1 MNKILLRLII
11 LSFIIG
17 LTGCQFSIPKYN
29 KDSWK
34 TMIPDSCQQFSDGC
48 NTCNRT
54 DYGVGCSEMW
64 CSEYEKPKCI
74 SNGDEEILRNSNGN
88 NKTVVGGEK

>member
-1 MNKILLRLII
+1 
-11 LSFIIG
+11 
-17 LTGCQFSIPKYN
+17 
-29 KDSWK
+29 
-34 TMIPDSCQQFSDGC
+34 
-48 NTCNRT
+48 
-54 DYGVGCSEMW
+54 MW